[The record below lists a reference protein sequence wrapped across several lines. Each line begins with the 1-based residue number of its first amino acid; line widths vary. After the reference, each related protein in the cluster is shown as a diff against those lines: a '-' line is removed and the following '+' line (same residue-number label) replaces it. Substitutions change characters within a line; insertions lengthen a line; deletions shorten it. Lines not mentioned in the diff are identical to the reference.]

1 MRSYAQLL
9 KIPAQRYL
17 MAASVPADFA
27 DWLDYVAVVA
37 LLVYA
42 WHEGAFVLA
51 LFAVA
56 LALPYVL
63 VGPFAATIVDR
74 TDIRTVL
81 VVSNFGRALATGAL
95 IFAPNP
101 AIVLA
106 IVFIRSSVDSAFTPA
121 RQTALQI
128 ATPPELLPVANGAHQ
143 GINQISKIVGPALG
157 GLALTMISPQAI
169 FAINASLSLLAAMI
183 LLGLRLPKRPVS
195 SEVRKSIFA
204 DVPAGLQEF
213 GKNRKLLGALIFAS
227 SAYFAFFLYD
237 TLIAL
242 LAVKLG
248 FDASIYGLS
257 ITISGLGGLVG
268 ALVAGTFDVKR
279 PVMVMALAALVS
291 APVTIVLAACAMAG
305 IEINHWVFYAAMAIM
320 GGSTA
325 FMLVPYR
332 TIIQKETPGDRI
344 ARVVA
349 TGEAISMMAMLSAPF
364 LGSLIAETFGVGAAF
379 LAGGMLLLSIGTIA
393 MLTLLKR

>member
-1 MRSYAQLL
+1 
-9 KIPAQRYL
+9 
-17 MAASVPADFA
+17 
-27 DWLDYVAVVA
+27 
-37 LLVYA
+37 
-42 WHEGAFVLA
+42 VLI
-51 LFAVA
+51 
-56 LALPYVL
+56 
-63 VGPFAATIVDR
+63 GPFAATIVDR
-74 TDIRTVL
+74 ADIRTVL
-81 VVSNFGRALATGAL
+81 IVSNVGRALATAAL

-121 RQTALQI
+121 RQAALQI

-169 FAINASLSLLAAMI
+169 FGINASLSLLAAVI
-183 LLGLRLPKRPVS
+183 LLGLRLPDREVS
-195 SEVRKSIFA
+195 SEARKSIFA

-213 GKNRKLLGALIFAS
+213 ARNRKLLGALIFAS

-257 ITISGLGGLVG
+257 ITISGLGGLIG
-268 ALVAGTFDVKR
+268 ALVAGTLDVKR

-291 APVTIVLAACAMAG
+291 APITIILAAYAMAG
-305 IEINHWVFYAAMAIM
+305 IEISLWAFYAAMAIM

-349 TGEAISMMAMLSAPF
+349 TGEAVSMMAMLSAPF

-379 LAGGMLLLSIGTIA
+379 LAGGILLLSIGTIA